1 MWINVLGGLAL
12 ITYALRPKL
21 TLHEDAVHIRGLVL
35 SRIIPVEEIS
45 AIEGGYGG
53 LVIRWGDGR
62 MTEATA
68 VGEESNLPG
77 WPGSDG
83 RRHNMR
89 SFILA
94 TRDAHLQRQRPSP
107 LSDPDVRP

>member
-1 MWINVLGGLAL
+1 MRRYGGESSSPPLGLLCSQVDYGHTQAEPYEPMWINVLGGLAL

-53 LVIRWGDGR
+53 AGHP
-62 MTEATA
+62 
-68 VGEESNLPG
+68 VG
-77 WPGSDG
+77 
-83 RRHNMR
+83 
-89 SFILA
+89 
-94 TRDAHLQRQRPSP
+94 
-107 LSDPDVRP
+107 